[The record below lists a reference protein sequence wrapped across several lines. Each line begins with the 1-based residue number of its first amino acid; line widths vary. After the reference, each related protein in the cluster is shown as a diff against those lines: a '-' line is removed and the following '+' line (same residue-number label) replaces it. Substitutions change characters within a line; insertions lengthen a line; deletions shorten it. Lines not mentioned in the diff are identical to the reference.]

1 MLHTNN
7 LSFNLAKI
15 NLRVNPR
22 LNFKYSTRNQSQSK
36 MLRSLKI
43 NHNDSD
49 VLLSEQLKRV
59 KSKNSKRFNLS
70 QSGFFLERKCA

>member
-1 MLHTNN
+1 
-7 LSFNLAKI
+7 
-15 NLRVNPR
+15 
-22 LNFKYSTRNQSQSK
+22 
-36 MLRSLKI
+36 LRSLKI

-49 VLLSEQLKRV
+49 VLLSEKLKRV